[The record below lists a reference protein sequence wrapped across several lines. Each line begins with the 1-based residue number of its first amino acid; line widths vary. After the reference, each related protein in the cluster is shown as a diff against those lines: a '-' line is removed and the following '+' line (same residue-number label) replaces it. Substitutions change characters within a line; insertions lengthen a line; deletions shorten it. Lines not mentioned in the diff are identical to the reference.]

1 MLGHNIFAADSEE
14 DAERLFSSHQQAFVN
29 SRSGRP
35 GRLPPPKVDFAASLD
50 PRWRALLDQML
61 SCRVVGTPNTVAE
74 GLKAFVERTGADEI
88 MVTGQIYDHAAR
100 KRSFEI
106 AAHARDEIAAAEAC

>member
-1 MLGHNIFAADSEE
+1 MLGLNIFAADSEGE
-14 DAERLFSSHQQAFVN
+14 AELLFSSHQQAFVN

-35 GRLPPPKVDFAASLD
+35 GRLPLPKPDFTASLD

-61 SCRVVGTPNTVAE
+61 SCRIVGTTETVVE
-74 GLKAFVERTGADEI
+74 GMKAFVERTGADEI

-106 AAHARDEIAAAEAC
+106 AARARDEIAAAEA